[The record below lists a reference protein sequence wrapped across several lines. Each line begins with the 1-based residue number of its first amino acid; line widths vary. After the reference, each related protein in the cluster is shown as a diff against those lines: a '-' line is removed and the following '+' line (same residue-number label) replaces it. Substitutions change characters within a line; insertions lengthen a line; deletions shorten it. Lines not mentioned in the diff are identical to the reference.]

1 MRQLGELLDHDQ
13 DLAPELAPYQREPQV
28 LLVLVAVADG
38 ERFGVRVHRKHDEEL
53 ALAARFQAEVP
64 GRACVED
71 LLDHLAHL
79 VHLGRVDAEILPLVP
94 VLRDRAAEH
103 VVELLHP
110 AAQQVL
116 EAHHAG
122 KAQLALAD
130 VVDHVH
136 QVDHRAGL
144 PEGVDHQVALG
155 VDAEVAG
162 APTRN
167 VVELQRSLDGPIGI
181 RHWCG
186 GSATARQPITSFG
199 ARDRSGA
206 SPAPRPPRPKSHRP
220 DR

>member
-1 MRQLGELLDHDQ
+1 
-13 DLAPELAPYQREPQV
+13 
-28 LLVLVAVADG
+28 
-38 ERFGVRVHRKHDEEL
+38 
-53 ALAARFQAEVP
+53 ALATRFQAEVP

-71 LLDHLAHL
+71 LLDHFAHL
-79 VHLGRVDAEILPLVP
+79 VHLGRVDAEILPFVP

-144 PEGVDHQVALG
+144 TERVDYQVALG
-155 VDAEVAG
+155 VDAEVTRP
-162 APTRN
+162 PTRN
-167 VVELQRSLDGPIGI
+167 VVQLQGSLDGPIGI
-181 RHWCG
+181 RHWFG
-186 GSATARQPITSFG
+186 GSATARQPITSAD
-199 ARDRSGA
+199 ARDRSRA
-206 SPAPRPPRPKSHRP
+206 SPAARPTRPQSHRP
-220 DR
+220 DRQRAPAAELLHDFLARTRYAAGTCGGGGGARALAARRCAA